1 MMSIDLDALK
11 DAKKKKKKKYF
22 LNFKI
27 QEAIFTSMISVAS
40 ILLFYTL

>member
-11 DAKKKKKKKYF
+11 DAKKKKKKSF
-22 LNFKI
+22 FNLKI
-27 QEAIFTSMISVAS
+27 QEAIFTSMTSVAS

>member
-11 DAKKKKKKKYF
+11 DAKKKKKSF
-22 LNFKI
+22 FNLKI
-27 QEAIFTSMISVAS
+27 QEAIFTSMTSVAS